1 MLNYPYKNCMLCLQ
15 DPIYP
20 RGLID
25 PSSKK
30 IAQIFR
36 YLDHANFDD
45 QDTTRAGIALD
56 LGDSLMKAVIREV
69 GDVSEVLCL
78 LLRNDALD
86 AALVS

>member
-1 MLNYPYKNCMLCLQ
+1 MLCLQ

-20 RGLID
+20 RGLIV

-69 GDVSEVLCL
+69 GDVSKVLCL